1 MDSVAALKKGRW
13 FNLRKFSHPRPIILA
28 LLFGVAAGLLL
39 SCGGSEEEVQE
50 CEKVFN
56 AAEGTWECVGQ
67 SGLGGATT
75 EVDTANGN
83 TSVAAEPTPVP
94 TPVITNETAAG
105 KELWV
110 YLTKCISIEDGHLM
124 VNTAT
129 KGNWLITPATD
140 SPQEFGTWLIKP
152 SGELMPHNSKA
163 ELWDDYLK
171 GNCDSNIMSP
181 AATDVITQT
190 DASTVLWTQL
200 AKCHPE
206 LPVSMLIAQR
216 SQQTGDWVIVSDPNY
231 AMDDYGV
238 WSVKRDATIKP
249 LNDRA
254 KEVWTALSLSTG
266 SLGNSSNTTEVAAG
280 CTPVIRNEQEAKDRM
295 YSYLSSCFPDLRQ
308 DEMITT
314 RDPMKH
320 VWLVV
325 TNEPSADNTTEWKKS
340 IWSVDGD
347 GEVSPKNSSSK
358 ATQGIIDAKK
368 C

>member
-1 MDSVAALKKGRW
+1 M
-13 FNLRKFSHPRPIILA
+13 RKYSHPRPIILA
-28 LLFGVAAGLLL
+28 LIFAVAAGLLL

-56 AAEGTWECVGQ
+56 AVEGTWECVGQ
-67 SGLGGATT
+67 SGIGDATKEDNT
-75 EVDTANGN
+75 TNGN
-83 TSVAAEPTPVP
+83 TRVAAEPTPVP
-94 TPVITNETAAG
+94 TPVITNDTAAG

-110 YLTKCISIEDGHLM
+110 YLTKCISIEDEHLM

-129 KGNWLITPATD
+129 KGNWLITPTKD

-152 SGELMPHNSKA
+152 SGELVPHNSKA
-163 ELWDDYLK
+163 ELWNAYLK
-171 GNCDSNIMSP
+171 GNCDNNIMSP

-206 LPVSMLIAQR
+206 MPVSMLIAQR

-254 KEVWTALSLSTG
+254 KEVWAALSLSKG
-266 SLGNSSNTTEVAAG
+266 SLGNSSNTAEVAAG
-280 CTPVIRNEQEAKDRM
+280 CTPVIRNEQEANDRM
-295 YSYLSSCFPDLRQ
+295 YSYLSSCYPDLRQ
-308 DEMITT
+308 AEMITT

-347 GEVSPKNSSSK
+347 GRVLPKNSSSA
-358 ATQGIIDAKK
+358 ATMGIIDAGN